1 VSGKLSDSWGIVGCA
16 YMAKEYC
23 KVLIA
28 RGIKPQVFSRNLTS
42 ANVESFQ
49 AMYSDIAV
57 RPISDIGKDI
67 GNWLVCTNI
76 ESHADVCARL
86 DGNIYCEK
94 PYAMTPDYD
103 AGRDIIILMNRRY
116 YYWVSHMREIIDS
129 GRISKV
135 IAVIPEKSID
145 ALITQSIHVVDLL
158 WYLVGPFQAAKKL
171 GSSSPSYFLSTDRQ
185 IPLIIN
191 MNYGAHENF
200 SIRFYAENGD
210 VYEARPLEMFAV
222 AEGMEVR
229 EPDDDIPLRSYTP
242 IVRPYEYPATN
253 YKPGLGELIDDLIS
267 GAETRLPD
275 LTEHRQIHAWMQDNM
290 V

>member
-1 VSGKLSDSWGIVGCA
+1 
-16 YMAKEYC
+16 MAKEYC
-23 KVLIA
+23 KVLMA
-28 RGIKPQVFSRNLTS
+28 KGIKPQVFSRSLTS
-42 ANVESFQ
+42 PNVESFQ
-49 AMYSDIAV
+49 AMYTDIAV
-57 RPISDIGKDI
+57 KPISDIRNNI
-67 GNWLVCTNI
+67 NNWLVCTNI

-86 DGNIYCEK
+86 EGNVYCEK

-103 AGRDIIILMNRRY
+103 ADSEISVLMNRRY
-116 YYWVSHMREIIDS
+116 YYWVRHMREIIDS
-129 GRISKV
+129 GKIGKV

-145 ALITQSIHVVDLL
+145 ALITQSIHVIDLL
-158 WYLVGPFQAAKKL
+158 WYLVGPFQAATKL
-171 GSSSPSYFLSTDRQ
+171 GGGLPSFFLYTDRQ
-185 IPLIIN
+185 VPLIIN

-253 YKPGLGELIDDLIS
+253 HKPGLSELIDDLINGS
-267 GAETRLPD
+267 DTRLPN
-275 LTEHRQIHAWMQDNM
+275 LGEHRQIHAWMQDNM
-290 V
+290 A